1 MTLTIEK
8 IQEFIDNK
16 KVYKS
21 DSLEN
26 LKIYHYSECNDD
38 SDILLKQCR
47 GVVCDNNSIVL
58 NTLFYNYTYSHLD
71 VPSDVFSYLENNFND
86 LKLYVSEEGTLLRLF
101 YLNNRWYTSTFKKFD
116 AFKSKWASRQTFGQL
131 FIQALYQQSQ
141 TNKKLKKSLGDDV
154 TIDNVYKKFL
164 DTLSTDK
171 QYVFLLR
178 NDIENRVVCYTE
190 EKPTMYYVTTIEN
203 NQLLQ
208 ENINIDGV
216 KQLQFKNIDEMFSYV
231 DINNYNLNQG
241 VIAFAPNGYQYKILH
256 NDYIKLFNMRGN
268 QPSIKYR
275 YLQIRQD
282 RVGVDMFYY
291 LYPLYIPLFKEY
303 EDILFQISKDIHEL
317 YMNRFVKKLWTVIDP
332 IKFTIVKK
340 CHEWHKTNKKRNIVT
355 RQVIYKMLTQ
365 QEPTFLNKIIKDFKY
380 NANKNLKNT
389 EATTQEATTQEAT
402 TQEATTQEATTQ

>member
-8 IQEFIDNK
+8 IQEFINNK

-47 GVVCDNNSIVL
+47 GVVCDNNSILL

-86 LKLYVSEEGTLLRLF
+86 LDLYVSEEGTLLRIF

-116 AFKSKWASRQTFGQL
+116 AFKSKWSSRKTFGQL
-131 FIQALYQQSQ
+131 FIEALYQQTL
-141 TNKKLKKSLGDDV
+141 TNKNLQKILGDNITV
-154 TIDNVYKKFL
+154 DNVYKKFL
-164 DTLSTDK
+164 DTLSTEK

-178 NDIENRVVCYTE
+178 NDSENRVVCYSE

-203 NQLLQ
+203 QKLIQ
-208 ENINIDGV
+208 ENININKT
-216 KQLQFKNIDEMFSYV
+216 KQLHFKNIDEMFSYI
-231 DINNYNLNQG
+231 DRNNYNLKQG

-268 QPSIKYR
+268 QPSINYR
-275 YLQIRQD
+275 YLQIRKD

-291 LYPLYIPLFKEY
+291 LYPSHIPIFKEY

-332 IKFTIVKK
+332 IKFKIIKK
-340 CHEWHKTNKKRNIVT
+340 CHEWHKSNKKKNIVT
-355 RQVIYKMLTQ
+355 RQIVYMILTQ
-365 QEPTFLNKIIKDFKY
+365 EEPTFLNKIIKDFKY
-380 NANKNLKNT
+380 NTTKKIKNT
-389 EATTQEATTQEAT
+389 NETTQGETTQGETAN
-402 TQEATTQEATTQ
+402 